1 MPEGQNYIALGAPFL
16 RKYPTYFNLN
26 DNTVTFQVAL

>member
-1 MPEGQNYIALGAPFL
+1 MPEAQNYIALGAPFL